1 MKKKILF
8 LFFFVST
15 GLLLNAQTG
24 HQSKLKY
31 KIHYYVKE
39 SIYEALPNTRGEI
52 LFVGNSITASGQW
65 TEMFQDLR
73 VKNRGI
79 SGDVTDGILFR
90 LKEITGSH
98 PSKIFLMV
106 GVNDLSKGKSKK
118 YILEKYKEILDSIK
132 SQTPLTKIYVQS
144 ILPVNDEFR
153 YFKNH
158 TNKTDSIISLNKNL
172 KVLAI
177 KERAAF
183 IDLFKPF
190 ANSENKLKSEYTL
203 DGLHLNGK
211 GYLLWKSIVEK
222 YVFDN

>member
-1 MKKKILF
+1 MEKKISL
-8 LFFFVST
+8 LFFFVCT

-24 HQSKLKY
+24 HQNKLKY

-39 SIYEALPNTRGEI
+39 SIYEALPNTKGEI

-65 TEMFQDLR
+65 TELFQDLR

-90 LKEITGSH
+90 LKEITESH
-98 PSKIFLMV
+98 PSKIFLLV
-106 GVNDLSKGKSKK
+106 GVNDLSKGRSKN
-118 YILEKYKEILDSIK
+118 YILKKYKEILDSIK
-132 SQTPLTKIYVQS
+132 SQSPSTKIYVQS
-144 ILPVNDEFR
+144 ILPVNDEFH

-158 TNKTDSIISLNKNL
+158 TNKTDSIISLNNNLKNL
-172 KVLAI
+172 S
-177 KERAAF
+177 KEEGTEF
-183 IDLFKPF
+183 IDLFSAF
-190 ANSENKLKSEYTL
+190 VNSKRKLKNKYTL